1 MGYTLRPLRFEFFR
15 DFALYWN
22 AFTVTI
28 SKDVM
33 ASNRLV
39 IPRARTRLSRI
50 SRLIRATW
58 RYTSAL
64 YQEFNVPIVG
74 FVIATV
80 GGGILYGELFSIARG
95 ERIPFI
101 DLPYMM
107 ISLMTLQGIP
117 EVALPAEPQLVLFW
131 YIMPIVGIFLIG
143 RGASDFIRLFFNVD
157 EDRSA
162 WEEAVAST
170 YRHHVIVIGV
180 GGHVG
185 MRITRQLVSL
195 NYEVVGVDVNI
206 RPDREEAVQRLNV
219 PFILGDGRDRATMEA
234 AGIMHADALVV
245 CTSND
250 QINYDVAMRARVL
263 RSDLRIIVRQ
273 WDMAFKDYL
282 IDVLRVDQVFS
293 VSDIAAPVF
302 AGAAAGVEIA
312 PSLRVGQDEFS
323 MVKIEVQQGTFL
335 DGHTVEDLQKRHKMD
350 IVLHERD
357 NKVQVQPPGHVIVQA
372 GDTVIVFARYAQVI
386 DMSANSR
393 RPR

>member
-1 MGYTLRPLRFEFFR
+1 
-15 DFALYWN
+15 
-22 AFTVTI
+22 
-28 SKDVM
+28 M

-39 IPRARTRLSRI
+39 IPRAQTPITRFT
-50 SRLIRATW
+50 RLIRATW

-64 YQEFNVPIVG
+64 YQEFNVPIIG
-74 FVIATV
+74 FILATI
-80 GGGILYGELFSIARG
+80 GGGLVYGELFVTARG

-117 EVALPAEPQLVLFW
+117 EVALPAEPQLVIFW
-131 YIMPIVGIFLIG
+131 YLMPIVGIFLIG

-170 YRHHVIVIGV
+170 YRHHVIVIGI

-185 MRITRQLVSL
+185 MRVTRQLVSL
-195 NYEVVGVDVNI
+195 NYEVVGVDVAV
-206 RPDREEAVQRLNV
+206 RPDREAEFQRLNV
-219 PFILGDGRDRATMEA
+219 PFILGDGRDRATMEV

-250 QINYDVAMRARVL
+250 QINYDAAMRARVL
-263 RSDLRIIVRQ
+263 RSDLRIVVRQ

-282 IDVLRVDQVFS
+282 KDVLNVDQVFS

-323 MVKIEVQQGTFL
+323 MVKIEVQEGTFL
-335 DGHTVEDLQKRHKMD
+335 DGHTVEELQKRHQMD
-350 IVLHERD
+350 IVLHERE

-372 GDTVIVFARYAQVI
+372 GDTVILFARFAQVV
-386 DMSANSR
+386 DMSAHSR